1 MLAVEHG
8 VAGHTR
14 HAGAVGRRRTE
25 PKLKVS
31 LPECSQGLGVK
42 LRLLRR
48 PVEVDDADI
57 SGSWRQRHAA
67 RHVAGHVASDPRLHG
82 AREHRAGGGGLL
94 ESSEE

>member
-8 VAGHTR
+8 VARHAR

-25 PKLKVS
+25 PQLKVS

-42 LRLLRR
+42 LWLLRR

-67 RHVAGHVASDPRLHG
+67 GHVAADTRLHC

>member
-14 HAGAVGRRRTE
+14 HAGAVGWRRTK

-31 LPECSQGLGVK
+31 LPECSQRLGVK
-42 LRLLRR
+42 LWLLRR

-57 SGSWRQRHAA
+57 SGSWRQRH
-67 RHVAGHVASDPRLHG
+67 VAGHVTADPRLHC